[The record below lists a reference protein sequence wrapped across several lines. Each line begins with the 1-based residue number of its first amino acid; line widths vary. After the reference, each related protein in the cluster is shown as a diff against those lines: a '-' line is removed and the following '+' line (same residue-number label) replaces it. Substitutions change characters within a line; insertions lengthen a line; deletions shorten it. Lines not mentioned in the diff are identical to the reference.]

1 MLKENNTID
10 GSIIDL
16 RSSELAK
23 EQQKRLEK
31 EWNEHEAGLEKDEIV
46 EDGKIEDINEF
57 DKVDGEVVVEK
68 KDDFIISP
76 DVLSAF
82 KDSFK
87 INPEDLKTIEGFD
100 DLSDDQ
106 QSLVAENLKQLT
118 FGRVQ
123 EEAIKEH
130 KEGVKESGF
139 LGKIWKGIT
148 KNYRIAKFEK
158 ISANEIEKGGIE
170 IHKDILQELASGMN
184 AFGPEVKRNKGKL
197 EIQFAGSSKEL
208 SDVDKKM
215 VDDFNGIANEFA
227 RVSSEAGVN
236 DSGASRKEKGKYVS
250 LKNEYE
256 KAKQGLL
263 NVKTK
268 GADEGG
274 ACFDVNQIDYQV
286 QMNQFLNTHPDV
298 ENALKNIKDQ
308 KLWYKALKNTVSE
321 KGVYLASGFA
331 ARTATTGIMA
341 TITGAIAAPVG
352 AMAAGGLVGRMRAK
366 KELKE
371 KDTEARKGGE
381 NLGETAKKYSE
392 VKNIT
397 NKIDKIYNKLQ
408 NGEELTEKKKAAY
421 ERALKVSVDWIEDKK
436 DKGMIN
442 FGTRSNRI
450 KRQYD
455 LMQSLG
461 KAKSIADLYEFKS
474 FSDKSAVKNIDDLN
488 KRVAKSIDN
497 RDEKAQKE
505 RGIYTNKK
513 MMQGVLL
520 GGSFAYAGREIAD
533 YFNIDV
539 GGSVK
544 KGFSNMKEYV
554 LGEDV
559 KFAQPE
565 VKTFKVSLPEEIKD
579 TELGKEPLAE
589 AEKAPIESPKAETEV
604 SGVEDA
610 PIQEPVKGAPKK
622 VIEELKET
630 VKKQEAIKDIA
641 AKVAEQEVAMPEHG
655 VKNNFKIKLGENEVP
670 AHLERTMYAFAMDA
684 MDEKEMY
691 TDIKKSG
698 VKLFDEEPAARSL
711 NVAANLTKMAEGELS
726 KIKGVD
732 INNDMRN
739 SFNFNKETGELE
751 ITNHGEFNNLVKNL
765 HVHAKKLWN
774 NEILQKEAVGYLD
787 RIDRGTYQDII
798 KANGL
803 EDQVDGHD
811 DLDVKIKD
819 FENSEMVQKAEEV
832 IRAREARES
841 ARAEIPQVE
850 KSQTKAP
857 YKIFE
862 AKFESPER
870 YLNNFLSLSEERV
883 NGAAIIHEELSA
895 YDSKFKKQLL
905 SQVEKLTG
913 SDLSEKSI
921 GDQANLINLKT
932 ALTVDEIT
940 KGYSEINQIEH
951 IKFIREHYHLYKDD
965 SITEIYKQ
973 MPDSIRG
980 NGEQALNYLKISTG
994 NDDEVSSGFKGML
1007 NLDYKPQ
1014 SDVPYGFSK
1023 DLKTGILTLHDV
1035 GKKEGTSVLI
1045 DFKNNKI
1052 GAQEIGMFGRSFGT
1066 ERKFFRFGKAEPI
1079 ADLTMKNLKGV
1090 KEFLGVSANE
1100 QEAITQGFEA
1110 GDNEGKKGF
1119 IAE

>member
-1 MLKENNTID
+1 MVSEKINNKEPVIN
-10 GSIIDL
+10 L
-16 RSSELAK
+16 RSPENR
-23 EQQKRLEK
+23 QKRIK
-31 EWNEHEAGLEKDEIV
+31 EDWSKYEAGLEKDEV
-46 EDGKIEDINEF
+46 VGVDEIEEA
-57 DKVDGEVVVEK
+57 DKVDGEVVAEK
-68 KDDFIISP
+68 ADDIITSP

-544 KGFSNMKEYV
+544 KGFSNMKEYIW
-554 LGEDV
+554 GEDV
-559 KFAQPE
+559 KPAQPE
-565 VKTFKVSLPEEIKD
+565 VKIFPISQSQEEVEDVISK
-579 TELGKEPLAE
+579 KEPLTE
-589 AEKAPIESPKAETEV
+589 AEKAPIESPKI
-604 SGVEDA
+604 ED
-610 PIQEPVKGAPKK
+610 VDKGAEDGAVDEKIK
-622 VIEELKET
+622 VIESASAKEVE
-630 VKKQEAIKDIA
+630 VKESVIDKPE
-641 AKVAEQEVAMPEHG
+641 EVIVPEHG
-655 VKNNFKIKLGENEVP
+655 LKKSFTLKLGENGTP
-670 AHLERTMYAFAMDA
+670 ARLERTMYMIAMNAMD
-684 MDEKEMY
+684 DEEMY
-691 TDIKKSG
+691 TTLENG
-698 VKLFDEEPAARSL
+698 TKLFDEAPAARSL

-726 KIKGVD
+726 SIKGVQISD
-732 INNDMRN
+732 EMQN
-739 SFNFNKETGELE
+739 SFNFDKETGQLE
-751 ITNHGEFNNLVKNL
+751 IKNYTEFNELVKGL
-765 HVHAKKLWN
+765 HTHAEKLWGD
-774 NEILQKEAVGYLD
+774 EILQKEAVGYLD
-787 RIDRGTYQDII
+787 RIDKGAWQDII
-798 KANGL
+798 EAHGL
-803 EDQVDGHD
+803 ENRVEGHD
-811 DLDVKIKD
+811 NLGLEVKNFND
-819 FENSEMVQKAEEV
+819 SEMVQKAEKI
-832 IRAREARES
+832 IRAREAKSLDDSEVVDKKILGLSQNQES
-841 ARAEIPQVE
+841 IKTVLEIFDKKGLTNIKEIYETAGINPDNGLDRGEIERLEFLAEHQDLIGSEGEVSQIFGLIKEMDSEEAYEMAEILKNYKEIDKSGHVE
-850 KSQTKAP
+850 FIKKYSGLFKAE
-857 YKIFE
+857 Y
-862 AKFESPER
+862 
-870 YLNNFLSLSEERV
+870 
-883 NGAAIIHEELSA
+883 
-895 YDSKFKKQLL
+895 
-905 SQVEKLTG
+905 
-913 SDLSEKSI
+913 
-921 GDQANLINLKT
+921 
-932 ALTVDEIT
+932 
-940 KGYSEINQIEH
+940 
-951 IKFIREHYHLYKDD
+951 IK
-965 SITEIYKQ
+965 EIYEQ

-980 NGEQALNYLKISTG
+980 NGEQALSYLKISIG
-994 NDDEVSSGFKGML
+994 NDDEVSSGFKSMF
-1007 NLDYKPQ
+1007 NLKASPV
-1014 SDVPYGFSK
+1014 SDSPYGFSK
-1023 DLKTGILTLHDV
+1023 DLKTGIFTIHNIDIG
-1035 GKKEGTSVLI
+1035 GKDGTNVLI
-1045 DFKNNKI
+1045 DLENNKI
-1052 GAQEIGMFGRSFGT
+1052 GVQVEGSQKNWGIKSVFLGL
-1066 ERKFFRFGKAEPI
+1066 GKRTPTM
-1079 ADLTMKNLKGV
+1079 DLTMENLKCV
-1090 KEFLGVSANE
+1090 KEFLGVKDEVWVKQAVRSVDKE
-1100 QEAITQGFEA
+1100 STWVKQGI
-1110 GDNEGKKGF
+1110 
-1119 IAE
+1119 IAK